1 MDIWRCGVVAQPIE
15 SLLRN
20 GLQQAAV
27 HWLPE
32 QPAGQ
37 FLADPFG
44 WPMGSALHVFV
55 ERFDYRTRHGVI
67 DRLTLDDSGR
77 VMESRPALREAWHLS
92 YPLVF
97 EGEGATW
104 MLPESFRGERLTL
117 YRGDAALDN
126 WRSELPIELDRVP
139 VDATPLWHAGRWWMF
154 YSPADTKLTR
164 FSHLHVAWAERL
176 AGPWHAHP
184 RNPVRVD
191 ASSSRPGGRA
201 VVVDGRILLPVQDC
215 SRTYG
220 GGIRPLWID
229 RLDERTFEASA
240 GAVLSLPATAGVYG
254 DGMHT
259 LSGSGAWTVFDVKRV
274 DRSGRGWWFD
284 LQRWLQASA

>member
-1 MDIWRCGVVAQPIE
+1 MDIWRCGVIAQPLE
-15 SLLRN
+15 HLLN
-20 GLQQAAV
+20 TDGQSAV

-44 WPMGSALHVFV
+44 WQAGSLLQVFV

-67 DRLTLDDSGR
+67 ERLTLDHSGR
-77 VMESRPALREAWHLS
+77 LLETRTALHEPWHLS

-97 EGEGATW
+97 EGEGAVW
-104 MLPESFRGERLTL
+104 MLPESHHARRLTL
-117 YRGDAALDN
+117 YRADAALEHWN
-126 WRSELPIELDRVP
+126 AELQIQLDRVP
-139 VDATPLWHAGRWWMF
+139 VDATPLWHDGRWWMF

-164 FSHLHVAWAERL
+164 FSHLHVAWAQRL

-184 RNPVRVD
+184 LNPVRVD
-191 ASSSRPGGRA
+191 IRSSRPGGRA
-201 VVVDGRILLPVQDC
+201 VLINGRILLPVQDC

-220 GGIRPLWID
+220 GAIRPLWIE
-229 RLDERTFEASA
+229 RLDERRFESSVGAALPLPASA
-240 GAVLSLPATAGVYG
+240 GIYR

-259 LSGSGAWTVFDVKRV
+259 LSACGAWTLFDVKRV
-274 DRSGRGWWFD
+274 DRSGRGWWLD
-284 LQRWLQASA
+284 LQRWLRASA